1 METEQYMDSSGK
13 VHSLERK
20 HKKMLWIAF
29 WADVLSWTVLV
40 IYVVIFIANLVQS
53 IQILRMYSSPDAFQ
67 RLPQNLPGMSIGLT
81 FIHAFATFITGLGY
95 TLVLK
100 GVSIALKMLL
110 ETDLNY
116 KLSREEES
124 HA

>member
-1 METEQYMDSSGK
+1 MEAEQYMDSSGN

-20 HKKMLWIAF
+20 HKKMLWFAF
-29 WADVLSWTVLV
+29 WADFLSWTVLV
-40 IYVVIFIANLVQS
+40 IYVVIFAASLVQS
-53 IQILRMYSSPDAFQ
+53 IQILRMYSSPDNFQ
-67 RLPQNLPGMSIGLT
+67 RLPQNLPSMTIWLT
-81 FIHAFATFITGLGY
+81 FIHAFATFLTGLFY

-100 GVSIALKMLL
+100 GVSVALKMLL